1 MLLIFNPENTSFK
14 GNSKTSAHGP
24 INALASIHFA
34 LEIERNN
41 YSNSKNMLIHN
52 GIDIEK
58 RWSGTTEVDQFYF
71 GDPAGNHIE
80 LITEGKCGQLRIECK

>member
-14 GNSKTSAHGP
+14 GNSKFPAHGP

-41 YSNSKNMLIHN
+41 YGKSKNMLIHN
-52 GIDIEK
+52 GIDI
-58 RWSGTTEVDQFYF
+58 
-71 GDPAGNHIE
+71 
-80 LITEGKCGQLRIECK
+80 